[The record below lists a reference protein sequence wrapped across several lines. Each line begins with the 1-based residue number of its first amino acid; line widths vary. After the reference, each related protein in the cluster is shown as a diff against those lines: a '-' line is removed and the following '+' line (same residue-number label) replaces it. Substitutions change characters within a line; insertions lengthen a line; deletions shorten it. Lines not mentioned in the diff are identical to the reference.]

1 MLLILR
7 PKLQTAVLYCWTL
20 RHQNSET
27 CIIQVDPELS
37 PYSREWE
44 VSLVECLLRMSSA
57 LMSYPIYFLQQSL
70 KWAAISLWGD

>member
-1 MLLILR
+1 MS
-7 PKLQTAVLYCWTL
+7 P
-20 RHQNSET
+20 NSEI
-27 CIIQVDPELS
+27 CIIQLAPELS

-70 KWAAISLWGD
+70 KWAAISLWGDDTQRNKKIPKVTQLVNK